1 MTISDSN
8 KKFIQSLIDYY
19 TSEPQAYSEIVEA
32 YSPKSELSETTTGF
46 VIGMIYSGF
55 LRAYADQ
62 DLEMKSNDID
72 EFNSMIRDN
81 ITKIRNAFLNINPLT
96 AKTVR
101 DKF

>member
-32 YSPKSELSETTTGF
+32 YSPKSELSETTVGF

-55 LRAYADQ
+55 LRSYADQ
-62 DLEMKSNDID
+62 NLEIESDDVD

-81 ITKIRNAFLNINPLT
+81 ITKIRSAFSDIDLLT
-96 AKTVR
+96 AKNS
-101 DKF
+101 